1 GMVLTGLAVIAMW
14 LPGKGGLTLVTASV
28 IGSFISGSA
37 LTAMA
42 LTVHPSN
49 TFFLWGM
56 VLTSLGIVGM
66 WFVGKAGRLAQGTAA
81 CFVAGSALQAVGLTV
96 SPSDAMVMA
105 GMVAVSVAVFGMWL
119 YSNR

>member
-1 GMVLTGLAVIAMW
+1 NASGRPMRRLARVPIPLPTATGARPAWIYIMPVFFAGSVTTSVGLTIAASDRVILAGMVLTGLAVIAMW

-56 VLTSLGIVGM
+56 VLT
-66 WFVGKAGRLAQGTAA
+66 
-81 CFVAGSALQAVGLTV
+81 
-96 SPSDAMVMA
+96 
-105 GMVAVSVAVFGMWL
+105 
-119 YSNR
+119 